1 MEKGIATVTVKK
13 CPPPFCVYSYV
24 KFFVLY
30 SYVKF
35 FGVAIFDCCGCVI
48 CCICT
53 HESAYCTR
61 NIHTGM
67 LQAHHTQ
74 GLCVNSIAVIASYGG
89 ELLVP
94 ICGCEY
100 ALGVVLCPHNK
111 HIHGV

>member
-35 FGVAIFDCCGCVI
+35 FGLAIFDCCGCVI

-74 GLCVNSIAVIASYGG
+74 GLGVNSIAVIASYGG

-100 ALGVVLCPHNK
+100 ALRVML
-111 HIHGV
+111 